1 MARRY
6 LPGTDTGEPSVVKA
20 VTGRLAVLS
29 GRLDTVEA
37 TLTEHGKDLAALGRG
52 LAALRTT
59 QPTTGST
66 ARTPAAS
73 SSSEA
78 GGSGDGE
85 GAEGPRSWMTVTNP
99 EVAAQWLTDTTTW
112 LREVGSG
119 HRLDLVPCWPL
130 HPDVVAEV
138 LALAETWQSAY
149 AGNPTDVAE
158 WLTRWLPA
166 AKDRIGQSL
175 TRCQVGHAIHR
186 TTYAVVDLSPTAVAA
201 WWTRDRATNPE
212 IALST
217 YLRDLDP
224 R

>member
-6 LPGTDTGEPSVVKA
+6 LPGTDTGEPGVVKA

-29 GRLDTVEA
+29 GRLDAVETVLE
-37 TLTEHGKDLAALGRG
+37 EHGKDLTALGRG

-59 QPTTGST
+59 QPTTPAPTVGKTAGSGG
-66 ARTPAAS
+66 
-73 SSSEA
+73 A
-78 GGSGDGE
+78 GDSGDGE
-85 GAEGPRSWMTVTNP
+85 GSEGPRCWMTVADP
-99 EVAAQWLTDTTTW
+99 DQAARWLTDATAW
-112 LREVGSG
+112 LGEVGSG

-138 LALAETWQSAY
+138 LALAETWRSAY
-149 AGNPTDVAE
+149 QGNPTDVAE

-166 AKDRIGQSL
+166 AKDRISASL
-175 TRCQVGHAIHR
+175 NRCQVGHAINR
-186 TTYAVVDLSPTAVAA
+186 TTYATDGLTPDAVAH
-201 WWTRDRATNPE
+201 WWTTDRTTSPE
-212 IALST
+212 IALRT